1 MKTIHFNDTLIAFEP
16 ISRGSRTDRHTR
28 EQEAIQNIINQLFH
42 CDITISHKPS
52 GAPYI
57 AERPDLHISVS
68 HSSTQAVLA
77 ISHHGPIGVDTETL
91 RPQLERV
98 IDRYLS
104 PYEQNEWPTPQDH
117 LTAWCIKEAA
127 YKAADIP
134 GIDLAQ
140 DISIHRPDS
149 VAVKD
154 HTFTY
159 KTIEQ
164 SEHEVTV
171 LVTPRL

>member
-1 MKTIHFNDTLIAFEP
+1 MKTIHYSEDIIIAFEP
-16 ISRGSRTDRHTR
+16 IPPGSRTDRHTR
-28 EQEAIQNIINQLFH
+28 EREAIQSIINQL
-42 CDITISHKPS
+42 IGSNIEVAHKAS

-77 ISHHGPIGVDTETL
+77 ISHNGPIGVDTETL

-104 PYEQNEWPTPQDH
+104 AEEQSEWTTPQDH

-134 GIDLAQ
+134 GIDLVG
-140 DISIHRPDS
+140 DITIHRPDV
-149 VAVKD
+149 VAVKGQD
-154 HTFTY
+154 R
-159 KTIEQ
+159 K
-164 SEHEVTV
+164 SVV
-171 LVTPRL
+171 